1 MLFKVITT
9 VLMVLLT
16 ITSTDIFVCNSCIT
30 QIQLHIVDRFLIFN
44 LIFLFSGNT
53 TVDELMMRL
62 MGAMEIFTAQQQE
75 DIKDEVRFE
84 YNQTYS

>member
-1 MLFKVITT
+1 
-9 VLMVLLT
+9 
-16 ITSTDIFVCNSCIT
+16 
-30 QIQLHIVDRFLIFN
+30 
-44 LIFLFSGNT
+44 
-53 TVDELMMRL
+53 MMRL